1 MRKRPGDLEQVRKR
15 VYRYWYEDGLAEI
28 ATGCLFIL
36 VGLVLGAQGLAPSGS
51 SLGAIASL
59 AFPVAVVGGVL
70 AVRRLVNIAKERIT
84 YPRTGYVQYG
94 RPGPR
99 RRLLSAV
106 LGGSMGIVVAAVLAS
121 GPASLV
127 WLPLLQGLII
137 GAFWLYMGTRLDLIR
152 FYVLAALSAL
162 IGIAIALS
170 GVADLWGSAAYFG
183 GMGVVMV
190 VGGGLALRSYLRQTQ
205 PTGEEGE
212 QA

>member
-1 MRKRPGDLEQVRKR
+1 MGAKPGDVEQVRKR

-36 VGLVLGAQGLAPSGS
+36 IGLVIVAQGLVPAGS
-51 SLGAIASL
+51 PLAAIAGL
-59 AFPVAVVGGVL
+59 AFPIVVVGGIL

-99 RRLLSAV
+99 RRWLAAV
-106 LGGSMGIVVAAVLAS
+106 FGGSMGIVVAILFTS

-127 WLPLLQGLII
+127 WLPLFQGLII
-137 GAFWLYMGTRLDLIR
+137 GAFWLYLGTRLDLIR

-162 IGIAIALS
+162 IGIALAL
-170 GVADLWGSAAYFG
+170 GGLADPTGSAAYFG
-183 GMGVVMV
+183 GMGIVMV
-190 VGGGLALRSYLRQTQ
+190 AGGGLALRSYLRQTQ
-205 PTGEEGE
+205 PAGEEV